1 MNNTNNKNKFI
12 LDTGA
17 TAHFYPEPEPEP
29 EPTPEPTRVRI
40 TAGGNL
46 IAPGDHRVIT
56 AERAIQ
62 TLKNQF
68 YTPVVSAAYT
78 QVSYTPVVYS
88 LEFRQAWKTIVDE
101 NRNKPK
107 NKRKRQRKH

>member
-12 LDTGA
+12 IPDTGA
-17 TAHFYPEPEPEP
+17 TAHFYPEPS
-29 EPTPEPTRVRI
+29 PEPTRVRI

-46 IAPGDHRVIT
+46 VAPGDHRLNT

-62 TLKNQF
+62 TFKNHRVPVLLSAANTPVF
-68 YTPVVSAAYT
+68 YTPAVYT
-78 QVSYTPVVYS
+78 
-88 LEFRQAWKTIVDE
+88 LAFRQAWKTIVDE
-101 NRNKPK
+101 NNDKPK